1 MAGSRNSRPGDDAAA
16 DSVVKGGKSG
26 EPTVSDERK
35 IRRPGREISGP
46 GAADFLAASGGLD
59 MPENDPSK
67 GTGAL
72 RGEGLVD
79 RERLVP
85 HLDEPSPSSE
95 RQVLTPDSSKP
106 GSRKQD

>member
-1 MAGSRNSRPGDDAAA
+1 MAGSRNSDAGADVPGDEGRERP
-16 DSVVKGGKSG
+16 VSG
-26 EPTVSDERK
+26 EQRT
-35 IRRPGREISGP
+35 RRPGREISGP

-85 HLDEPSPSSE
+85 NLDEPDPTSE
-95 RQVLTPDSSKP
+95 REVLTPDASTP
-106 GSRKQD
+106 GKKKQN

>member
-1 MAGSRNSRPGDDAAA
+1 M
-16 DSVVKGGKSG
+16 
-26 EPTVSDERK
+26 SDEPRAK
-35 IRRPGREISGP
+35 RPGREISGP

-85 HLDEPSPSSE
+85 NLDEPSPTSE
-95 RQVLTPDSSKP
+95 RQVLTPDPVRP
-106 GSRKQD
+106 GKTKKD

>member
-1 MAGSRNSRPGDDAAA
+1 M
-16 DSVVKGGKSG
+16 
-26 EPTVSDERK
+26 SDEQK
-35 IRRPGREISGP
+35 TKRPSREISGP
-46 GAADFLAASGGLD
+46 GAADFIASPGGLD

-85 HLDEPSPSSE
+85 NLDEPDPTSE
-95 RQVLTPDSSKP
+95 RQVLTPDSAQP
-106 GSRKQD
+106 GTQKQKSND

>member
-1 MAGSRNSRPGDDAAA
+1 MAAKRN
-16 DSVVKGGKSG
+16 
-26 EPTVSDERK
+26 SDERDEGAAGK
-35 IRRPGREISGP
+35 GGERTASDEQGTRRPGREISGP

-59 MPENDPSK
+59 LPETDPSK

-85 HLDEPSPSSE
+85 HLDEPDPTSE
-95 RQVLTPDSSKP
+95 RQVLTPDSAKSGNK
-106 GSRKQD
+106 KQD

>member
-1 MAGSRNSRPGDDAAA
+1 MAANRNSDPGNEGAAG
-16 DSVVKGGKSG
+16 KGS
-26 EPTVSDERK
+26 ERAASDEQRT
-35 IRRPGREISGP
+35 RRPGREISGP

-59 MPENDPSK
+59 LPETDPSK

-85 HLDEPSPSSE
+85 HLDEPDPTSE
-95 RQVLTPDSSKP
+95 RQVLTPDSPTPSKKP
-106 GSRKQD
+106 ED

>member
-1 MAGSRNSRPGDDAAA
+1 MAANKNRETGDEAVA
-16 DSVVKGGKSG
+16 DKGG
-26 EPTVSDERK
+26 ERAVSDEQRT
-35 IRRPGREISGP
+35 RRPGREISGP

-72 RGEGLVD
+72 REEGLID

-85 HLDEPSPSSE
+85 HLDEPAPSSE
-95 RQVLTPDSSKP
+95 REVLTPDSSKP
-106 GSRKQD
+106 GRKTQN

>member
-1 MAGSRNSRPGDDAAA
+1 MAENRNSDAGTRRPA
-16 DSVVKGGKSG
+16 DKSG
-26 EPTVSDERK
+26 EGHVSDEQRAK
-35 IRRPGREISGP
+35 RPGREISGP

-59 MPENDPSK
+59 IPENDPSK

-85 HLDEPSPSSE
+85 NLDEPSPTSE
-95 RQVLTPDSSKP
+95 RQVLTPDSPRSDTK
-106 GSRKQD
+106 KQD

>member
-1 MAGSRNSRPGDDAAA
+1 MSENRNSDAGARG
-16 DSVVKGGKSG
+16 STEKSG
-26 EPTVSDERK
+26 DGQVSDEQPAK
-35 IRRPGREISGP
+35 RPGREISGP

-85 HLDEPSPSSE
+85 NLDEPSPTSE
-95 RQVLTPDSSKP
+95 RQVLTPDPARP
-106 GSRKQD
+106 GKTKKD